1 MLVIEAP
8 SRRTCTLEVT
18 PLIAWDIE
26 VAVPLLEEVAM
37 KAQTLDYAAVQ
48 KIRHL
53 IMVLFGTSFGALGDL
68 ACTALICNFLPA
80 VTWQCYFAIL
90 CVFACVVTL
99 VHVSLLFLMHDPQ
112 THYIIKPLE
121 LTFITSFVV
130 SSFMSHILTTKR
142 LIGAAFTWKMGTI
155 HFLPQFSML
164 LVLWSMAVWDRKRRV
179 TKEEE

>member
-90 CVFACVVTL
+90 CVFACVVTAGRKL
-99 VHVSLLFLMHDPQ
+99 QISAVQARSPKAPKDVPKS
-112 THYIIKPLE
+112 TIIK
-121 LTFITSFVV
+121 
-130 SSFMSHILTTKR
+130 
-142 LIGAAFTWKMGTI
+142 
-155 HFLPQFSML
+155 
-164 LVLWSMAVWDRKRRV
+164 
-179 TKEEE
+179 